1 MAVDSAT
8 YPGDFDTAKPP
19 NSDPKSEGAANFRQV
34 KTALKNAFPNV
45 TGAVTPTHT
54 VLNYMLGVTSAVQTQ
69 LDAKAPTASP
79 TFTGTPAAPTAAAG
93 TNTTQIATMAALN
106 RDIAAA
112 AMSSTTPTVSGD
124 AGKVWGST
132 GSIGAWISD
141 LKASVMRFVDGTDAT
156 KKVAFDVSGVTTA
169 TTRTL
174 TIPNSDGTI
183 ALLGNSASQA
193 QMEEGTNIYTF
204 ATPANVQWHQSA
216 AKAWIKCDAAGAI
229 AASYNVTSIAD
240 DGPGAVTV
248 TIAADFS
255 SADYTIVPSVL
266 TTGGA
271 TGVFVRPTAQSAGA
285 FTLGVLSTGF
295 AAADPTAYYAACYGD
310 QA

>member
-1 MAVDSAT
+1 MAVDTST

-34 KTALKNAFPNV
+34 KTALKNAFGNV
-45 TGAVTPTHT
+45 TGAVTASHT
-54 VLNYMLGVTSAVQTQ
+54 ELNFVDGVTSAIQGQ
-69 LDAKAPTASP
+69 LDAKAPLASP
-79 TFTGTPAAPTAAAG
+79 TLTGTPAAPTPAAG

-112 AMSSTTPTVSGD
+112 AMSATTPTVSGD

-132 GSIGAWISD
+132 GTIGAWISD

-229 AASYNVTSIAD
+229 SVSYNVTSITD
-240 DGPGAVTV
+240 DGPGLVTV
-248 TIAADFS
+248 TLASDFS
-255 SADYTIVPSVL
+255 SANYVPVPCAISDSSL
-266 TTGGA
+266 NTHIKA
-271 TGVFVRPTAQSAGA
+271 TGLAAGA
-285 FTLGVLSTGF
+285 FQARCHATDAS
-295 AAADPTAYYAACYGD
+295 AADPTAWAIVCFGD
-310 QA
+310 LA

>member
-1 MAVDSAT
+1 MAVDTAA

-34 KTALKNAFPNV
+34 KTAVKNAFPNV

-69 LDAKAPTASP
+69 LDAKAPLASP
-79 TFTGTPAAPTAAAG
+79 TLTGTPLAPTAAAG

-112 AMSSTTPTVSGD
+112 AMSATTPTVAGD
-124 AGKVWGST
+124 VGKVWRST
-132 GSIGAWISD
+132 GTIGEWSD
-141 LKASVMRFVDGTDAT
+141 ALKATVMRFVDGTDAT
-156 KKVAFDVSGVTTA
+156 KKLAFDVSGVTTG

-174 TIPNSDGTI
+174 TVPDASGTI

-229 AASYNVTSIAD
+229 SVSYNVTSITD
-240 DGPGAVTV
+240 EGPGDVTV
-248 TIAADFS
+248 TIATDFS
-255 SADYTIVPSVL
+255 SADYVILGSAFHVTNPYIIFAKAQAAGSFRVAS
-266 TTGGA
+266 TDAGG
-271 TGVFVRPTAQSAGA
+271 TP
-285 FTLGVLSTGF
+285 
-295 AAADPTAYYAACYGD
+295 ADPTNYYLVCFGD